1 MELKDLILQLDQFGI
16 DGECVVICY
25 NDDEITVA
33 TNVTDYHRLDE
44 LLTKGYNDII
54 KQYIIS
60 GQVVQTDKV
69 DVP

>member
-54 KQYIIS
+54 K
-60 GQVVQTDKV
+60 
-69 DVP
+69 

>member
-25 NDDEITVA
+25 NDDDEVTVA

-54 KQYIIS
+54 K
-60 GQVVQTDKV
+60 
-69 DVP
+69 